1 MSTLKYLM
9 DINKKIYK
17 YFKYLINRKIYK
29 HFKVSYKQENI

>member
-17 YFKYLINRKIYK
+17 YFK
-29 HFKVSYKQENI
+29 VSYGYKQENI